1 MASEV
6 DICNLALAHLGDAA
20 TVSSIN
26 PPEGSVQ
33 AEHCSRFY
41 PIARDALLEMHAWGF
56 ATKRVAIAYLTNTW
70 PEWTYAYAVPND
82 AVNIIA
88 ILPSEATN
96 DYSVGIN
103 TMFSQT
109 GLPLIAGGVYQPQAF
124 ALETQADG
132 TQIIYTNQE
141 DATLRYSALITDT
154 TQFSPLFVVSLSYL
168 LASYLAGPTIKGE
181 IGSAE
186 AKRCLGLFQATF
198 GKASVSDS
206 SQRRNNIS
214 QNVGWMTGR

>member
-20 TVSSIN
+20 TVSSID

-56 ATKRVAIAYLTNTW
+56 ATKRVALAYLTNNWT
-70 PEWTYAYAVPND
+70 EWTYAYAVPND
-82 AVNIIA
+82 SVNIIA
-88 ILPSEATN
+88 VLASDATN

-109 GLPLIAGGVYQPQAF
+109 GLPLIAGGVYQPQPF
-124 ALETQADG
+124 ALETQSDG

-154 TQFSPLFVVSLSYL
+154 TQFPPLFVVSLSYL
-168 LASYLAGPTIKGE
+168 LASYLAGPVIKGE
-181 IGSAE
+181 IGAAE
-186 AKRCLGLFQATF
+186 AKRCLVLFQGAL
-198 GKASVSDS
+198 GRASVSDS
-206 SQRRNNIS
+206 SQRKNTIS
-214 QNVGWMTGR
+214 QNVGWITGR